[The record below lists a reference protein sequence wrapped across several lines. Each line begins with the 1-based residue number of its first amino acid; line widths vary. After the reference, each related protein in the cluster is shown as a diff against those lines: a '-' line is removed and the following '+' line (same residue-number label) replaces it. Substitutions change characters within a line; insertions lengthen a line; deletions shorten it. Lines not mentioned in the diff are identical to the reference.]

1 MSIRASTKH
10 RRLGER
16 GQIVVIFAGA
26 IIAFVALCAI
36 VIDVSWYWSN
46 TLRMQRAA
54 DAAALA
60 GVVYLPGSP
69 SNAATTALAEATKN
83 GYTTDP
89 VTGVTVTAQPDTKN
103 PRRLLVTVSGP
114 VNTYFARVIGLTS
127 LNASRT
133 SKADFVLPVPMGSPQ
148 NYYGVGTLKGTTVGD
163 NSFNR
168 DSGLDVATTE
178 PATGT
183 PWTASTG
190 TTAALR
196 ISAVSSAN
204 TAFDYAT
211 VNGATQL
218 FGGFGL
224 NTGLNA
230 GESISGNLTGLQV
243 TLRGASVSAT
253 CAATRISV
261 ALSWVSSGNTWT
273 TVTAQSGLLTTTAA
287 NTTLGSATQ
296 TTFWT
301 GHTTWAPADISD
313 ANFRVR
319 LTAVKGCATSGTRV
333 RLDQLQVQAF
343 YPTTS
348 QSVSADP
355 TPRLVYAP
363 SSGPVLPSQGFW
375 GAVITK
381 GGNRGN
387 GDRYSPVNNS
397 GAGGPT
403 NIEYDPAGY
412 NYTVEVGSSGKV
424 SIFDPTFCATGTN
437 ASNGSY
443 GAGDHWIG
451 TAGRPVTTVF
461 SLFGINNTP
470 LDLTDDGP
478 PVVTSGA
485 MFAGQVAADY
495 SGTYGSTGIPNFTFP
510 GVTGSGYANCA
521 TDPYHNAWWPMATGL
536 VGGTYRLNVTTSSSG
551 NDTTSAENGWSIWV
565 SGGSTPRIYGGGR
578 MVAYNNLESGAQL
591 FYLAQIDA
599 VHAGKT
605 MIVTLFDPGDVTGD
619 ATLRIKS
626 PDGNAYND
634 ATFNYSSDNGRPSG
648 SNVTSVLVRS
658 GGTSYYENSVLTIE
672 IPLPQ
677 TYGDV
682 GLTPSGEILPGWWK
696 IEYTV
701 GGGNDTTTWEVSIRG
716 NPVHLV
722 LP

>member
-1 MSIRASTKH
+1 MSTRASTKH

-16 GQIVVIFAGA
+16 GQVVVIFAGA

-36 VIDVSWYWSN
+36 VIDVSWYWSS

-60 GVVYLPGSP
+60 GVVWLPGNVG
-69 SNAATTALAEATKN
+69 NAVAAAEAEATKN
-83 GYTTDP
+83 GYTTNP
-89 VTGVTVTAQPDTKN
+89 ATGVTVTARQDMPLH
-103 PRRLLVTVSGP
+103 PRRIQVTISGP

-127 LNASRT
+127 LNASRQ

-148 NYYGVGTLKGTTVGD
+148 NFYGVGILKGTMIGTY
-163 NSFNR
+163 SR

-178 PATGT
+178 PAGGT

-190 TTAALR
+190 GTPALR
-196 ISAVSSAN
+196 ISAVATAN
-204 TAFDYAT
+204 TAYDFTTTNAT
-211 VNGATQL
+211 TQQ

-230 GESISGNLTGLQV
+230 GESILGNITGLQV
-243 TLRGASVSAT
+243 TLRNASVSAT
-253 CAATRISV
+253 CAATKISV
-261 ALSWVSSGNTWT
+261 AISWLNGGTNWT

-287 NTTLGSATQ
+287 STTLGSAVN

-301 GHTTWAPADISD
+301 GHTTWTPTDISD

-319 LTAVKGCATSGTRV
+319 LTAVKGCGTAGTQI

-343 YPTTS
+343 YTT
-348 QSVSADP
+348 QGVVADP
-355 TPRLVYAP
+355 VARPVSNPGGGAP
-363 SSGPVLPSQGFW
+363 LATQGFW

-387 GDRYSPVNNS
+387 GDRYSPINNS
-397 GAGGPT
+397 GPA
-403 NIEYDPAGY
+403 NVDYDPAGY
-412 NYTVEVGSSGKV
+412 NYTVEVGASGAV

-437 ASNGSY
+437 ATGGSY

-451 TAGRPVTTVF
+451 TQGRPVTTVF
-461 SLFGINNTP
+461 SLYGINNTP

-478 PVVTSGA
+478 PVATSNT
-485 MFAGQVAADY
+485 MFADQNAADY
-495 SGTYGSTGIPNFTFP
+495 SGTYGSTGIPGFTIP
-510 GVTGSGYANCA
+510 NVVGSSANCA
-521 TDPYHNAWWPMATGL
+521 TDPYHNAWWPMKTGL
-536 VGGTYRLNVTTSSSG
+536 VGGTYRLNVTTSSPG
-551 NDTTSAENGWSIWV
+551 NDTTSAENGWSVWV
-565 SGGSTPRIYGGGR
+565 SGGATPRIYGGGR
-578 MVAYNNLESGAQL
+578 MVAYNNLESGAQT

-605 MIVTLFDPGDVTGD
+605 MIISLFDPGDVVGD

-626 PDGNAYND
+626 PDGNAYNN
-634 ATFNYSSDNGRPSG
+634 ATFNYSSDNGQPSG
-648 SNVTSVLVRS
+648 SNVTSILVRF
-658 GGTSYYENSVLTIE
+658 GGTSYYDNSVLTIE
-672 IPLPQ
+672 VPLPQ
-677 TYGDV
+677 TYGSG
-682 GLTPSGEILPGWWK
+682 GLTPPGEILPGWWK